1 MKSVTILDE
10 NGKPLVAIK
19 KRPNG
24 GYDVKW
30 APGLGHLSA
39 KVRDERGLH
48 LMFYTE
54 ARTNQ

>member
-1 MKSVTILDE
+1 MQSVTILDE
-10 NGKPLVAIK
+10 HGKPLVAIK
-19 KRPNG
+19 KQPNG

-39 KVRDERGLH
+39 RVRDGKGLH
-48 LMFYTE
+48 LMFRAE

>member
-19 KRPNG
+19 AHKNG
-24 GYDVKW
+24 SYDVKW

-39 KVRDERGLH
+39 KVRDDKGLH
-48 LMFYTE
+48 LMFYAE